1 MALLLNIMKKVKNI
15 QIKKTKLLIMKMKMV
30 RKKAKKKKKIKHL
43 KIAKKN

>member
-15 QIKKTKLLIMKMKMV
+15 QIKKPKILIMKKKMV
-30 RKKAKKKKKIKHL
+30 IKKAKKKKKIKHL

>member
-15 QIKKTKLLIMKMKMV
+15 QIKKPKILIMKKKMV
-30 RKKAKKKKKIKHL
+30 RKKAKQKKMIKHL